1 MVYDMMYQC
10 VWVIIYTHICIKITE
25 LQNLRMAEVR
35 KTIQPIQRCWSKQDQ
50 IKYIAQRCIQLGLTC
65 LQGWGLHHLW
75 ATCVSVP
82 TCSQKNP
89 KYSLFMLRRN
99 SSYFNLCPFYLVFSF
114 EKYLILPSVLP
125 PIRLLF
131 TLIRSPQRLL
141 KAKQSHL
148 CQALFILQGL
158 QCPVMQYMKLP
169 PLNYVFSM
177 FASWSVYTEFLRPQS
192 HRQVNQPDL
201 TLATF

>member
-1 MVYDMMYQC
+1 
-10 VWVIIYTHICIKITE
+10 
-25 LQNLRMAEVR
+25 
-35 KTIQPIQRCWSKQDQ
+35 
-50 IKYIAQRCIQLGLTC
+50 
-65 LQGWGLHHLW
+65 
-75 ATCVSVP
+75 
-82 TCSQKNP
+82 
-89 KYSLFMLRRN
+89 MLRRN
-99 SSYFNLCPFYLVFSF
+99 SSYFSLCPFYLVFSF
-114 EKYLILPSVLP
+114 EKNLTLPFVLP

-148 CQALFILQGL
+148 CQALFLLKCL

-201 TLATF
+201 TLATFWPVFGVLSRRMGKVSHQYGGVAQPKPRSKKHSQILQFNRTLPNQSDLTHAV